1 MAAGG
6 LNIYKDSIDSPVL
19 SANAE
24 YARPRLRAVVNGVPF
39 DDEDDLAGQ
48 ILSQRESDDEDWP
61 DSTKAF
67 KARLEARMDSGYGP
81 FPKVVENGG
90 NRLKTG
96 QAKLETRSSREQTEQ
111 SASAQ
116 DGSGKLKYEVERG
129 VIRAVRLEPAH
140 RGLKKL
146 TPKQIARNLPP
157 TPRGCEWRRSD
168 DGLSLWRC
176 RTEWNDDKTRRIKK
190 SRYAGHLS
198 DDAWRIM
205 KEYDYEAF
213 ISTVG
218 ERLRRHGGR

>member
-1 MAAGG
+1 
-6 LNIYKDSIDSPVL
+6 
-19 SANAE
+19 
-24 YARPRLRAVVNGVPF
+24 VVNGDPF
-39 DDEDDLAGQ
+39 YDDDDIAEQ

-81 FPKVVENGG
+81 FLKVVENDKDRMKAGRSKLRTKPG
-90 NRLKTG
+90 RR
-96 QAKLETRSSREQTEQ
+96 QATQ
-111 SASAQ
+111 SAP
-116 DGSGKLKYEVERG
+116 DHHGHENLKYEVERG
-129 VIRAVRLEPAH
+129 VIRAVKTAPAH

-146 TPKQIARNLPP
+146 TPRQIAQDLPP

-168 DGLSLWRC
+168 DGLSLWRI
-176 RTEWNDDKTRRIKK
+176 RTEWNDDKTQRIKK

-205 KEYDYEAF
+205 KEYDHEAF